1 VKLVPA
7 QAETGTTRN
16 DMMKKKMKGHIL
28 FFLFGI
34 VLGAAI
40 FWLPTFFWS
49 GNGFAL
55 PVLFLFGPWYLMAI
69 PYLAIFALI
78 FGLFILIYRFCKKRF
93 PITYEDGAWILLG
106 LYLSLTFL
114 FHFIGITI
122 KGGNL
127 TI

>member
-1 VKLVPA
+1 
-7 QAETGTTRN
+7 
-16 DMMKKKMKGHIL
+16 MKGHIL
-28 FFLFGI
+28 FFLLGI

-40 FWLPTFFWS
+40 FWIPTLFVG

-55 PVLFLFGPWYLMAI
+55 PALFLFGPWYLMAI
-69 PYLAIFALI
+69 PYLVIFALI
-78 FGLFILIYRFCKKRF
+78 FGLLALIYRFCKKQF
-93 PITYEDGAWILLG
+93 PITYENGVWILLG